1 MGSGGLSLLS
11 LSAIGTE
18 FRTYLHDL
26 NFRFIYEN
34 FDVYLYFDG
43 VNILYIT

>member
-11 LSAIGTE
+11 LSAMGTE
-18 FRTYLHDL
+18 FRTYLH
-26 NFRFIYEN
+26 FRFIYEN